1 MLTFKAFSTLM
12 EGGNVKIGDVE
23 STPVA
28 VNKDNRSQVQN
39 DTHEFLSNVSNSFK
53 KEHGSHL
60 FGKNNKALT
69 TGSTYSGSTK
79 HLMDNNI
86 GHDEFVKHKRKLP
99 DDSHA
104 HVGDIDV
111 KVPNEHMENL
121 HKHLT
126 TGKKFGKYTVVGVK
140 RGGGEHHA
148 LIKHENGG
156 THQVD
161 FEGSHYEKDE
171 PSKFDQFSHSSDWK
185 DTKLGIKGA
194 HHKQLLNAVGTDKH
208 KFSIMHGLGSREGP
222 KSPKWEN
229 DTKKIT
235 HKLFGPKADEQHLH
249 SFHGLA
255 HLIKHHIPASEH
267 QKIYDKFKADT
278 ARNKFNN
285 DAAIQH
291 LKTTLG
297 TKD

>member
-1 MLTFKAFSTLM
+1 MLSFKSFSALM

-23 STPVA
+23 SSPVV
-28 VNKDNRSQVQN
+28 VNKENRSQVQN
-39 DTHEFLSNVSNSFK
+39 DTHDFLNHVSNSFK

-69 TGSTYSGSTK
+69 TGSAYSGSTK

-86 GHDEFVKHKRKLP
+86 SHEEFVKHKRKLP

-111 KVPNEHMENL
+111 KIPKEHMENL
-121 HKHLT
+121 HNHLT
-126 TGKKFGKYTVVGVK
+126 PGKKFGKYTVVGVK

-148 LIKHENGG
+148 LIQHENGG

-161 FEGSHYEKDE
+161 FEGAHYEKDE
-171 PSKFDQFSHSSDWK
+171 PSKFDQFSHSSDWG
-185 DTKLGIKGA
+185 DAKLGIKGA

-208 KFSIMHGLGSREGP
+208 KFSILHGSGSREDP
-222 KSPKWEN
+222 KDPKWEK

-235 HKLFGPKADEQHLH
+235 HTLFGPKADEQHLH
-249 SFHGLA
+249 SFRGLA

-267 QKIYDKFKADT
+267 QKIYDKFKTDVSK
-278 ARNKFNN
+278 NKFNN

-291 LKTTLG
+291 LKSVLG